1 MWGRKKPD
9 PSVFQIIAEDV
20 DKMYG
25 QQVRKLAILEKNNE
39 LLTEA
44 NLKLVK
50 SNTDLLER
58 TGWLEG
64 QLNLFLSQTEG
75 SA

>member
-25 QQVRKLAILEKNNE
+25 QQARKIAILEKNNE

-44 NLKLVK
+44 NNKLAK
-50 SNTDLLER
+50 SNAELLER
-58 TGWLEG
+58 AGWLEG
-64 QLNLFLSQTEG
+64 QLNLFLTQVEG